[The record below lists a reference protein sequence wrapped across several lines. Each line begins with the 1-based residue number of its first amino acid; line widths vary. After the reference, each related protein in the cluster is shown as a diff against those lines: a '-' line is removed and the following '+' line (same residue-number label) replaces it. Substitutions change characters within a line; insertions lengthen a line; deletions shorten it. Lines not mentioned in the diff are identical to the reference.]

1 MVFRGALCLIEV
13 DFRDSP
19 SSSWSVEFLCFGCCP
34 VLCGGTQEEAG
45 GGLPQP
51 SLLSAYSLE
60 GSQAGVVTLA
70 VRGSTGFFNFI
81 FFFFFCLG
89 CSVQPV
95 RKEQKTQSLLRLAEF
110 LHAAPWWAK
119 ARSLSLSSTAG
130 LVSSCLCPGR

>member
-81 FFFFFCLG
+81 FFFFFVWAVQYNPYAKSRKPRA
-89 CSVQPV
+89 CSDWPNSSMQHHGG
-95 RKEQKTQSLLRLAEF
+95 QK
-110 LHAAPWWAK
+110 H
-119 ARSLSLSSTAG
+119 G
-130 LVSSCLCPGR
+130 LCP